1 MAAAATLITGTVK
14 YGAGNPRPTKNGP
27 RINALI
33 LLPDGEEVRLWGDPG
48 DFAIEGLRKGQ
59 SVQLVES
66 RGGYKLV
73 ESEPPTIPTSQSP
86 ESAEAAFDASL
97 GREVARYTKAVSAAK
112 AIAHQQLGLERD
124 HFETV
129 AGKALI
135 KEIAVTLLIGAT
147 RS

>member
-14 YGAGNPRPTKNGP
+14 YGAGQPRPTKNGP

-33 LLPDGEEVRLWGDPG
+33 LLPNGEEIRLWGDPG

-66 RGGYKLV
+66 KGGYKLV
-73 ESEPPTIPTSQSP
+73 GQEPPTIPASQSP

-112 AIAHQQLGLERD
+112 AIAHQQLGLERS
-124 HFETV
+124 HFETTE
-129 AGKALI
+129 GKALI

>member
-1 MAAAATLITGTVK
+1 MAAATLTTGTVK
-14 YGAGNPRPTKNGP
+14 YGAGQPRPTKNGP
-27 RINALI
+27 RINALVI
-33 LLPDGEEVRLWGDPG
+33 LPDGEEVRLWGDPG

-66 RGGYKLV
+66 KGGYKLV
-73 ESEPPTIPTSQSP
+73 EQKPPTIPTSQSP

-124 HFETV
+124 HFDTV